1 MNDYSMQEIA
11 TALSAEAEAQ
21 GIDPST
27 VLALFTA
34 ENTADGV
41 FKPEKRISLKTTSP
55 AGASGIGQIMP
66 ATLAGLKSQGWLDKN
81 TDYGT
86 LAGQVKAMVAAVKQ
100 TQKLYNTKDPA
111 RTAIGYNASWK
122 ANQEYDRSAR
132 LPSETVDHVDKVA
145 AYLAMDPPVKG
156 ISTMNISQPV
166 DQAGA
171 MASLDTAQTN
181 FLEVMQRALGL
192 QSSMLDTQAKQ
203 AEEVKQAIGDK
214 AASDSAKATAMASAE
229 TAKEVS
235 ARQHLQFFGTN
246 TDQVDSRISKANQ
259 DLSVADMMLRELQP
273 QVDEIQKIDPTKN
286 PVGWLLG
293 QLKMASLA
301 PRYNMAEDRKK
312 QAIGTIANLQALT
325 KAQNDLEVPSL
336 IQERNDLLKAEVQ
349 ANAAKAII
357 AKHEI
362 DKETRQTMLANISTQ
377 VQFAGQTHQLA
388 LTKAR
393 LMAEAAAEGRA
404 NARLAAADAK
414 EEARILKEQR
424 GLATVNSAA
433 ILMGLQPFE
442 TQQEFNAQPAEYRAR
457 LRNIADLGGTAYGST
472 LGPAIDNLNFFGMIP
487 KIAKKNPSQATFINI
502 AAQQASKLLESNS
515 PEDIKLFESVP
526 RGERMQKALDVLA
539 TRWRKQYLEQQADVL
554 PADNPYGMNARLF
567 ASAPGLVGNSFAKY
581 TKDLLAAQT
590 QVDDKT
596 IIKYATDRLRNKE
609 PMDFVTKELADFYRI
624 GLEHQH
630 TTLDTGALGLNL
642 TNDKGEITYNVS
654 PNRIMGLSK
663 WASDAVEEK
672 SLDLL
677 NPVHLQYI
685 LTRKVRHD
693 TMWNSKSIFDGLSS
707 TPTGLSG
714 LSDIQAP

>member
-21 GIDPST
+21 GVDPST

-66 ATLAGLKSQGWLDKN
+66 ATLAGLKAQGWLDKN

-86 LAGQVKAMVAAVKQ
+86 LDGQIKAMVAAVKQ

-122 ANQEYDRSAR
+122 ANKEYEASAR
-132 LPSETVDHVDKVA
+132 LPSETVDYVDKVA
-145 AYLAMDPPVKG
+145 AYLAMDP
-156 ISTMNISQPV
+156 STGNKATMSTPTNLATAQQ
-166 DQAGA
+166 DA
-171 MASLDTAQTN
+171 MSSLDSAQTS
-181 FLEVMQRALGL
+181 FLDVMKRALGL
-192 QSSMLDTQAKQ
+192 QSTLLDTQSKQ
-203 AEEVKQAIGDK
+203 AEEVKQALGDR
-214 AASDSAKATAMASAE
+214 ANAEVAKATALSSGE
-229 TAKEVS
+229 TKKEIS

-404 NARLAAADAK
+404 NARLDAATAK
-414 EEARILKEQR
+414 EAAKIAREQKS
-424 GLATVNSAA
+424 LESVNVAA
-433 ILMGLQPFE
+433 ELMGLPHIDTRDE
-442 TQQEFNAQPAEYRAR
+442 LTLLKPDTRER
-457 LRNIADLGGTAYGST
+457 LMMIAGLGGTAYGNS
-472 LGPAIDNLNFFGMIP
+472 LGEAVDNLNHFGMLP
-487 KIAKKNPSQATFINI
+487 KIAKRNAPQAAFINF
-502 AAQQASKLLESNS
+502 AVNEADKLLASN
-515 PEDIKLFESVP
+515 DATLIKKFESVP
-526 RGERMQKALDVLA
+526 RGERRQVALNELA
-539 TRWRKQYLEQQADVL
+539 IRWKKEYDTNLGDAVT
-554 PADNPYGMNARLF
+554 PGNPYGMNARLF
-567 ASAPGLVGNSFAKY
+567 ASAPELAGNSFAKY
-581 TKDLLAAQT
+581 AKELLAAQT
-590 QVDDKT
+590 QVDDKALF
-596 IIKYATDRLRNKE
+596 KYAADKLRNKE
-609 PMDFVTKELADFYRI
+609 PMDLVVKELADFYRI

-630 TTLDTGALGLNL
+630 VTLGTGSLGMNL
-642 TNDKGEITYNVS
+642 TNDAGEVTYKVS
-654 PNRIMGLSK
+654 PNRVLGIGFFETK
-663 WASDAVEEK
+663 VGKKEAN
-672 SLDLL
+672 LL
-677 NPVHLQYI
+677 NPADLMYL
-685 LTRKVRHD
+685 LTQKVA
-693 TMWNSKSIFDGLSS
+693 K
-707 TPTGLSG
+707 
-714 LSDIQAP
+714 DIQAQASSDTFQLPLGFDVLGLSRKQ

>member
-41 FKPEKRISLKTTSP
+41 FKPQKRIALNTTSP

-122 ANQEYDRSAR
+122 ANKEYEASAR
-132 LPSETVDHVDKVA
+132 LPSETVDYVDKVV
-145 AYLAMDPPVKG
+145 AYLAMDPSVKG
-156 ISTMNISQPV
+156 TSTMNISQPV

-181 FLEVMQRALGL
+181 FLDVMKRALGL

-214 AASDSAKATAMASAE
+214 AAADSAKATVMSSAE
-229 TAKEVS
+229 TAKEIS

-393 LMAEAAAEGRA
+393 LMAEAAAESRA
-404 NARLAAADAK
+404 NARLDAATAK
-414 EEARILKEQR
+414 EAAKIAREQR
-424 GLATVNSAA
+424 SLESVNVAA
-433 ILMGLQPFE
+433 ELMGLPHIDTKDE
-442 TQQEFNAQPAEYRAR
+442 LALLKPDTRER
-457 LRNIADLGGTAYGST
+457 LMMIAGLGGTAYGNS
-472 LGPAIDNLNFFGMIP
+472 LGEAVDNLNHFGMLP
-487 KIAKKNPSQATFINI
+487 KIAKRNAPQAAFINF
-502 AAQQASKLLESNS
+502 AVNEADKLLASN
-515 PEDIKLFESVP
+515 DATLIKKFESVP
-526 RGERMQKALDVLA
+526 RGERRQRALDELA
-539 TRWRKQYLEQQADVL
+539 IRWKKEYDTNLGDAVT
-554 PADNPYGMNARLF
+554 PGNPYGMNARLF
-567 ASAPGLVGNSFAKY
+567 ASAPELAGNSFAKY
-581 TKDLLAAQT
+581 AKELLAAQT
-590 QVDDKT
+590 QVDDKALF
-596 IIKYATDRLRNKE
+596 KYAADKLRNKE
-609 PMDFVTKELADFYRI
+609 PMDLVVKELADFYRI

-630 TTLDTGALGLNL
+630 VTLGTGSLGMNL
-642 TNDKGEITYNVS
+642 TNDAGEVTYKVS
-654 PNRIMGLSK
+654 PNRVLGIGFFETK
-663 WASDAVEEK
+663 VGKKEAN
-672 SLDLL
+672 LL
-677 NPVHLQYI
+677 NPADLMYL
-685 LTRKVRHD
+685 LTQKVA
-693 TMWNSKSIFDGLSS
+693 K
-707 TPTGLSG
+707 
-714 LSDIQAP
+714 DIQAQASSDTFQLPLGFDVLGLSRKQ